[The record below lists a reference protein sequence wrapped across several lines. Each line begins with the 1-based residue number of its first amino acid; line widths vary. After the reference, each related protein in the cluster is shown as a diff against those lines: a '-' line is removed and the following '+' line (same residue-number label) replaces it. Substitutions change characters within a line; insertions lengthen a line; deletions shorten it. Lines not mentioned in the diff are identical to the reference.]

1 MQSNR
6 IQHFLYTNNI
16 PTGLNYQTDILM
28 SLIHIEGSEYPYSL
42 LPNNLPVYVGDLR
55 DSLTKMMTG
64 NNDFVSQECL
74 DKFKNAFCQLESKLA
89 DINIRI
95 KKAYEKWIDDMIE
108 ALFNYASMWGRASS
122 NVTLINI
129 PQLLCNLFAEEF
141 NSPEEY
147 NNLVAAGVVFTVS
160 TSALDLQLSRMKA
173 DLIRYTSE
181 LANNELRM
189 NQIINLL
196 GGTGGNAPDWWT
208 VRTNMTNARRL
219 ELLKELNNL
228 RLRQGVLKSLIRSI
242 NLQFPGIVNYGT
254 NVSSAKNLSKE
265 WVKRARKGSVSL
277 DIIRTIASG
286 LKNILSKLWA
296 LIKSTFGLI
305 LTGAIVCSLGFE
317 LIEGHKKLGEDI
329 GSANDSW
336 DYAIKY
342 AIGEGLDYDNMCKN
356 YPSSLKCAEQEYE
369 NQMNDLIKSGC
380 CDKDSNCI
388 GASDNNDGSGGDY
401 SSGSGG
407 SHGGGSS
414 CTQGVGLTLLMGN
427 KYIPTYY
434 DNINSNYMNMNNEP
448 TPGVNGWKSNCPPRI
463 GFGGSTPGPDCTKCG
478 LVNGDVEPPSSY
490 IVNTW
495 ITCGPS
501 CTSTTSTDCQ
511 VMTPYGLYVHS
522 HRCACGWHPEPELSP
537 CNFGDIV
544 EVFGLALRSLPGVI
558 DGVISSGGGI
568 GV

>member
-1 MQSNR
+1 
-6 IQHFLYTNNI
+6 
-16 PTGLNYQTDILM
+16 
-28 SLIHIEGSEYPYSL
+28 
-42 LPNNLPVYVGDLR
+42 
-55 DSLTKMMTG
+55 
-64 NNDFVSQECL
+64 
-74 DKFKNAFCQLESKLA
+74 
-89 DINIRI
+89 
-95 KKAYEKWIDDMIE
+95 
-108 ALFNYASMWGRASS
+108 
-122 NVTLINI
+122 
-129 PQLLCNLFAEEF
+129 
-141 NSPEEY
+141 
-147 NNLVAAGVVFTVS
+147 
-160 TSALDLQLSRMKA
+160 
-173 DLIRYTSE
+173 
-181 LANNELRM
+181 
-189 NQIINLL
+189 
-196 GGTGGNAPDWWT
+196 
-208 VRTNMTNARRL
+208 L

-305 LTGAIVCSLGFE
+305 LTGAIACSLGFE

-448 TPGVNGWKSNCPPRI
+448 TPGVNGFKDNCPPE
-463 GFGGSTPGPDCTKCG
+463 FNCLTCG
-478 LVNGDVEPPSSY
+478 LNTIPSEGNRWAGCKEN
-490 IVNTW
+490 V
-495 ITCGPS
+495 
-501 CTSTTSTDCQ
+501 TTSSGISI
-511 VMTPYGLYVHS
+511 PS
-522 HRCACGWHPEPELSP
+522 HKCACGWKPELSSDP
-537 CNFGDIV
+537 CNVGDILD
-544 EVFGLALRSLPGVI
+544 EALGGILSVVRTIPGII
-558 DGVISSGGGI
+558 DGVIGTGGGI
-568 GV
+568 GI